1 MDGWQ
6 SKTEQI
12 RVEDVQ
18 EVRLAKPFFPPGI
31 KQYIDINLE

>member
-12 RVEDVQ
+12 RVEDV
-18 EVRLAKPFFPPGI
+18 RLAKTFFPPVI